1 MSSEDYQPR
10 ILLLPFKRPL
20 RTHKFSASGL
30 KHRICMCL
38 LFSYPMVFSWKK
50 TLLLLFL
57 LVIKWCAND
66 HPLGF
71 FMLFFFQTSTVTVIL
86 LQNCELSEL
95 LLRNLIFMFLFVCLF
110 LVFLFWVEVDWLGEV
125 SSPIISSFRSLCSA
139 FTM

>member
-1 MSSEDYQPR
+1 
-10 ILLLPFKRPL
+10 
-20 RTHKFSASGL
+20 
-30 KHRICMCL
+30 MCL
-38 LFSYPMVFSWKK
+38 LFSYSMVFSWKK

-71 FMLFFFQTSTVTVIL
+71 FVLFFFQTSTVTVIL

-125 SSPIISSFRSLCSA
+125 SSPIISSFRSLCNA

>member
-1 MSSEDYQPR
+1 
-10 ILLLPFKRPL
+10 
-20 RTHKFSASGL
+20 
-30 KHRICMCL
+30 MCL
-38 LFSYPMVFSWKK
+38 LFSYPMVFAWKK

-71 FMLFFFQTSTVTVIL
+71 FVLFFFQTSTVTVIL